1 MIIYGK
7 LHYTSISKYQHNQFV
22 VKPTGFLHN
31 HKNYSS
37 PVNLVYYFS
46 LITQTKEKLSD
57 TINNT
62 GLQKTAF
69 NITKECLLLN
79 KFIK

>member
-1 MIIYGK
+1 M
-7 LHYTSISKYQHNQFV
+7 

-31 HKNYSS
+31 HKNYPS
-37 PVNLVYYFS
+37 PVNLVYHFS
-46 LITQTKEKLSD
+46 LITKEKLSD
-57 TINNT
+57 TINNN

>member
-1 MIIYGK
+1 M
-7 LHYTSISKYQHNQFV
+7 

-31 HKNYSS
+31 HKNYPS
-37 PVNLVYYFS
+37 PVNLIYHFS

-57 TINNT
+57 TINNN

-69 NITKECLLLN
+69 NITKECSLLN

>member
-1 MIIYGK
+1 M
-7 LHYTSISKYQHNQFV
+7 
-22 VKPTGFLHN
+22 VKPTGFLHD
-31 HKNYSS
+31 HKNYPS
-37 PVNLVYYFS
+37 PVNLVYHFS

-57 TINNT
+57 TSTINNN

>member
-1 MIIYGK
+1 M
-7 LHYTSISKYQHNQFV
+7 

-31 HKNYSS
+31 HKNYPS

-46 LITQTKEKLSD
+46 LITQTKEKLAD

-69 NITKECLLLN
+69 NITKECILLN

>member
-1 MIIYGK
+1 M
-7 LHYTSISKYQHNQFV
+7 
-22 VKPTGFLHN
+22 VKPTGFLHD
-31 HKNYSS
+31 HKNYPS
-37 PVNLVYYFS
+37 PVNLVYHFS

-57 TINNT
+57 TSTINNN
-62 GLQKTAF
+62 GLQKNAF

>member
-1 MIIYGK
+1 M
-7 LHYTSISKYQHNQFV
+7 

-31 HKNYSS
+31 HKNYPS
-37 PVNLVYYFS
+37 PVNLIVCYFS

-57 TINNT
+57 TINT
-62 GLQKTAF
+62 GFQKTAF
-69 NITKECLLLN
+69 NITRKCLLLH